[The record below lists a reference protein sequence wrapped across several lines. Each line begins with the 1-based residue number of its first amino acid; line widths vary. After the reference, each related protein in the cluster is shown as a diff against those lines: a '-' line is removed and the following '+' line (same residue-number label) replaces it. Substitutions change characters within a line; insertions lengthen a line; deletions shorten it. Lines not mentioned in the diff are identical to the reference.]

1 MLELEEGGE
10 PGSWLGSGSLQSR
23 VPGLR
28 VSQLQRS
35 GPGRA
40 ARVAEAR
47 PGPPLTILPLPW
59 CSAERSALYTAR
71 FESRL
76 VFGVEQT
83 GATLRAPQISQFFAS
98 LSVNKSVHL

>member
-1 MLELEEGGE
+1 MMGWSSRKGASPD
-10 PGSWLGSGSLQSR
+10 PGRGQAHSSL
-23 VPGLR
+23 

-47 PGPPLTILPLPW
+47 PGPPLTISPLPW
-59 CSAERSALYTAR
+59 CRAQRSAMYTAR

-83 GATLRAPQISQFFAS
+83 GATRRAPPRIQFFTS
-98 LSVNKSVHL
+98 FFGE

>member
-83 GATLRAPQISQFFAS
+83 GATLRAPQISQFFCES
-98 LSVNKSVHL
+98 FGE